1 MHTQARTAGKIT
13 LSAVVVMALVAL
25 PVAFVLATG
34 SGPYEAVIRVFPGYV
49 VAVGSALLLV
59 VAEAASLLSIGG
71 LVYLLF
77 LRDVTPRDGSAL
89 SPHGMDL
96 VLLRIAS
103 VIWAVAAGVLVVFD
117 ALNSTGV
124 GFTEV
129 GRPGALS
136 YVLDAA
142 VNPGALV
149 IRFVA
154 AVVVAVTANLATRW
168 TTLLVSLWAS
178 AIAVLSPIVV
188 GQVLVGPSHDIGGDA
203 AVIQALAAY
212 PLLGG
217 LVVLAAMQLFGTG
230 STPRVWRRFRTLAM
244 VAFPVVLVTEG
255 IVSWFKLAG
264 TDVTASATGWLIL
277 GHWAALAA
285 AAGALLATFWRA
297 IRSPA
302 LVIALVSGAAWV
314 AINVTMTHE
323 PPPQFFVPT
332 TVPQIFLGFDPVEA
346 PTARVLLT
354 HWRINLLFLAIA
366 VAAVSVYAV
375 ALRAVRLRGVAWPVG
390 RTVAWILGWGVVVVV
405 TSSGLGKYSAP
416 HFGIH
421 MIVHMSLS
429 MLAPILLSLGG
440 VITLLLRASKAG
452 GSRYG
457 VHDWLTWVM
466 GWRLLRLI
474 YNPMLVFT
482 VFIASYYGL
491 YFTGIFESLMRY
503 HWGHQLMNTHFLIV
517 GYLYYSLIIG
527 VDRPPRPLP
536 HIAKL
541 GLAMVA
547 MPFHAFF
554 GVILMRGQTIAQN
567 YYEYLDMPWADLPAA
582 QEMGGGV
589 AWVGGEIP
597 ALIVV
602 IALGAQWARQ
612 DHREAARTDRHFD
625 SGLDLEYEEYNKMLQ
640 RLSKRGSPTSQT
652 HVEDD

>member
-1 MHTQARTAGKIT
+1 MHTRARTAGKIT
-13 LSAVVVMALVAL
+13 LSAVMVMALMVL
-25 PVAFVLATG
+25 PAIFVLVTG
-34 SGPYEAVIRVFPGYV
+34 GDPYEAVIRVFPGYG
-49 VAVGSALLLV
+49 VALGSTLLLV
-59 VAEAASLLSIGG
+59 VSEAASLVSIGG

-77 LRDVTPRDGSAL
+77 LRDVSSREGFTL
-89 SPHGMDL
+89 SNGMGL

-103 VIWAVAAGVLVVFD
+103 VIWAVSAGALVVFD
-117 ALNSTGV
+117 ALDSTGV
-124 GFTEV
+124 DFASAGQ
-129 GRPGALS
+129 PGVVS
-136 YVLDAA
+136 YVVDAA
-142 VNPGALV
+142 SNPGALV

-154 AVVVAVTANLATRW
+154 AAVVALTANLATRW

-188 GQVLVGPSHDIGGDA
+188 GQVLVGSSHDIGGDA

-217 LVVLAAMQLFGTG
+217 LVVLAAMHLFGTG
-230 STPRVWRRFRTLAM
+230 STPPVWWRFGTLAA
-244 VAFPVVLVTEG
+244 VAFPVVFVTEG

-277 GHWAALAA
+277 AHWAALVA
-285 AAGALLATFWRA
+285 AAGALLATYWRA
-297 IRSPA
+297 NRTPA
-302 LVIALVSGAAWV
+302 LMIALVSGAVWV
-314 AINVTMTHE
+314 AISVTMTRE

-332 TVPQIFLGFDPVEA
+332 TVPQIFLGFDPVQA
-346 PTARVLLT
+346 PTALVLLT
-354 HWRINLLFLAIA
+354 QWRLNFLFLAIA
-366 VAAVSVYAV
+366 AAAVSVYAV
-375 ALRAVRLRGVAWPVG
+375 AVRAVRLRGVAWPLG
-390 RTVAWILGWGVVVVV
+390 RSVAWMLGWGVVVVV

-466 GWRLLRLI
+466 GWRLLRLV

-482 VFIASYYGL
+482 VFIASYYAL

-503 HWGHQLMNTHFLIV
+503 HWGHQLMNIHFLIV
-517 GYLYYSLIIG
+517 GYRYYSLIIG

-554 GVILMRGQTIAQN
+554 GVILMSGQTVAQG
-567 YYEYLDMPWADLPAA
+567 YYQSLDMPWADLAAA

-589 AWVGGEIP
+589 AWAGGEIP
-597 ALIVV
+597 ALVVV

-612 DHREAARTDRHFD
+612 DHREAARSDRHFD
-625 SGLDLEYEEYNKMLQ
+625 TGLDLEYEDYNKMLQ
-640 RLSKRGSPTSQT
+640 RLSQRGPAINHA